1 MSDII
6 LLANPTSVAEMVANA
21 KSVVLSGDID
31 PLTAYINIQKMAK
44 AIDEYGKDKDIRR
57 VTLNA
62 LELYGQK
69 TVTKGDA
76 KLEISEVG
84 TKYDYAATNDQKI
97 AELYAMKKALD
108 AEIKEREA
116 YLKAL
121 PSSGVQVVDGE
132 SGEVNTLYPPVK
144 TSTTWIRTTF
154 AK

>member
-1 MSDII
+1 MGDVI
-6 LLANPTSVAEMVANA
+6 LLSNPTSVAEMVANA

-31 PLTAYINIQKMAK
+31 PLTAYVNIQKMAK
-44 AIDEYGKDKDIRR
+44 AIDEYNKDKDIRR
-57 VTLNA
+57 VTLEA
-62 LELYGQK
+62 LELYGKK

-84 TKYDYAATNDQKI
+84 TKYDYNVTNDPKI
-97 AELYAMKKALD
+97 AELYALKKALD
-108 AEIKEREA
+108 ADIKEREA

-121 PSSGVQVVDGE
+121 PSSGVQVIDPDT
-132 SGEVNTLYPPVK
+132 GEVATIYPPVK

>member
-1 MSDII
+1 MGEVI
-6 LLANPTSVAEMVANA
+6 LLSNPTSVAEMVANA
-21 KSVVLSGDID
+21 KNVVLSGDID

-44 AIDEYGKDKDIRR
+44 AIEEYGKDKDIRR
-57 VTLNA
+57 VTLEA
-62 LELYGQK
+62 LEMYGKK

-84 TKYDYAATNDQKI
+84 TRYDFNVTNDPKI
-97 AELYAMKKALD
+97 AELYALKKALD
-108 AEIKEREA
+108 ADIKEREA

-121 PSSGVQVVDGE
+121 PSSGVQVIDPGT
-132 SGEVNTLYPPVK
+132 GEVATIYPPNK

>member
-1 MSDII
+1 MGEVI
-6 LLANPTSVAEMVANA
+6 LLSNPTSVAEMVANA
-21 KSVVLSGDID
+21 KNVVLSGDID

-44 AIDEYGKDKDIRR
+44 AIEEYNKDKDIRR
-57 VTLNA
+57 VTLEA
-62 LELYGQK
+62 LELYGKK

-84 TKYDYAATNDQKI
+84 TKYDYNVTNDPKI
-97 AELYAMKKALD
+97 AELYALKKALD
-108 AEIKEREA
+108 ADIKEREA

-121 PSSGVQVVDGE
+121 PSSGVQVIDPDT
-132 SGEVNTLYPPVK
+132 GEVATIYPPVK

>member
-76 KLEISEVG
+76 KLEIAEVG
-84 TKYDYAATNDQKI
+84 TRYDFAATNDPKI

-121 PSSGVQVVDGE
+121 PSSGVQVVDAD

-144 TSTTWIRTTF
+144 SSTTWIRTTF